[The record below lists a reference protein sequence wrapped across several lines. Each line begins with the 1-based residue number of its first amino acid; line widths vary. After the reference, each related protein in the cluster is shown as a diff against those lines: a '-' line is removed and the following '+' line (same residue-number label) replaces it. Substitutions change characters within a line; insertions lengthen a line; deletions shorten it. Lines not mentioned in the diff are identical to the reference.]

1 MELGVTVAFAVV
13 VGLVDGALEA
23 VYVWF
28 SKTMLEVETERS
40 GPVEVGVEIEIGFGV
55 EVGTVIE
62 MPAVSQRLSVNAIV
76 SSVSSDE
83 SYI

>member
-28 SKTMLEVETERS
+28 SKTMLEVGTERS